1 MLISALFLMASALS
15 PIPAVPGEL
24 PAAVEPS
31 TTKACPVCGKS
42 IEPGQGTKISLRGRE
57 YLVDDTACS
66 DQLMTDP
73 DKFLEPDGTPKN
85 AKK

>member
-1 MLISALFLMASALS
+1 MLISAMFLMASVLS
-15 PIPAVPGEL
+15 PIPAVPGE
-24 PAAVEPS
+24 PSAAVEPS
-31 TTKACPVCGKS
+31 TATICPVCGKT

-57 YLVDDTACS
+57 YIVDDTACS
-66 DQLMTDP
+66 DQLMSDP

>member
-1 MLISALFLMASALS
+1 MLISALFLMTSALS
-15 PIPAVPGEL
+15 PLPAIPAEPA
-24 PAAVEPS
+24 AAVEPAAA
-31 TTKACPVCGKS
+31 TVCPVCGKS

-57 YLVDDTACS
+57 YIVDDTACS